1 MGAGA
6 QAREK
11 TLVTRLKSRSFSI
24 ISVRRVTVGIAVFI
38 RIFYIF
44 FFQGNNRL
52 TDASVKVLAKSCPML
67 DHVYLVDCPR
77 ITDLA
82 LKALASSKHLNVVNV
97 ADCVR

>member
-1 MGAGA
+1 M
-6 QAREK
+6 
-11 TLVTRLKSRSFSI
+11 
-24 ISVRRVTVGIAVFI
+24 
-38 RIFYIF
+38 
-44 FFQGNNRL
+44 

-82 LKALASSKHLNVVNV
+82 LKALAAFKHLNVVNV